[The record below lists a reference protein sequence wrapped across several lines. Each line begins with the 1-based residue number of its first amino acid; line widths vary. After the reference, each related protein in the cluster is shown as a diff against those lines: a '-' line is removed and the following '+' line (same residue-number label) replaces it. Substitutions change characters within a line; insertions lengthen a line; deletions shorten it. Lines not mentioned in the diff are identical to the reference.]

1 MSYEIAFP
9 PAIRQGGRLF
19 FIRDQIENHK
29 LALAGLP
36 PRPPS
41 GVIELVP
48 AGQVAR
54 EFGFHRRTLGRRV
67 LASEHSV
74 SDAGRRSSPVRIRPS
89 QPGLVD
95 RR

>member
-1 MSYEIAFP
+1 MSEIAFP
-9 PAIRQGGRLF
+9 PAVRQNGQLY

-48 AGQVAR
+48 ATQVAR

-67 LASEHSV
+67 IETRRDIEKMSANCA
-74 SDAGRRSSPVRIRPS
+74 DA
-89 QPGLVD
+89 D
-95 RR
+95 AA

>member
-1 MSYEIAFP
+1 MSEIAFP
-9 PAIRQGGRLF
+9 PAIRQNGRLY

-36 PRPPS
+36 PKPPS

-67 LASEHSV
+67 LAAE
-74 SDAGRRSSPVRIRPS
+74 RSS
-89 QPGLVD
+89 LD
-95 RR
+95 AA